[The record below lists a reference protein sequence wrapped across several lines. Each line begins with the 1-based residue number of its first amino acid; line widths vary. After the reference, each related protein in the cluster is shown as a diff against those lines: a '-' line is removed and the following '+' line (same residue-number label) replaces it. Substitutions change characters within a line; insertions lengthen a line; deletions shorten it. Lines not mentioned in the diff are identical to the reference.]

1 MTVATVSSS
10 SSSEGSRRSDLV
22 SDSSDVSE
30 IPLGQRQRQIN
41 GQRQSDDD
49 DIITVHGSDSEPDS
63 DYEYDS
69 EASRTLGED
78 DTGPDSTTDTASNRS
93 EYSFRGLPPFLR
105 SQHLPEVLLGP
116 VEIISAIDSAFQ
128 HVVDRNQHHDVVRV
142 SDTVRD
148 KLVRMKLCCWNCQRN
163 TPNLRSMSLEFMDRH
178 VEIAVTEAFRRYPL
192 NTMRQHV
199 YVVEAM
205 LSVGSFGDLTRFCPC
220 TSCW

>member
-30 IPLGQRQRQIN
+30 IPLGQRQRQRN
-41 GQRQSDDD
+41 DQRQSDDD
-49 DIITVHGSDSEPDS
+49 DIIMVHGSDSESDS

-69 EASRTLGED
+69 EESRTLGED

-128 HVVDRNQHHDVVRV
+128 HAVDHNQHYNVVLV
-142 SDTVRD
+142 AE
-148 KLVRMKLCCWNCQRN
+148 LVRKKLFRNKLCCWTCQRN
-163 TPNLRSMSLEFMDRH
+163 TPNLLSMSLEFMERH
-178 VEIAVTEAFRRYPL
+178 IDIAETEAFNRYPY
-192 NTMRQHV
+192 NTFYQHR
-199 YVVEAM
+199 YVLEAM
-205 LSVGSFGDLTRFCPC
+205 LSIGSFGDLTRFCPC